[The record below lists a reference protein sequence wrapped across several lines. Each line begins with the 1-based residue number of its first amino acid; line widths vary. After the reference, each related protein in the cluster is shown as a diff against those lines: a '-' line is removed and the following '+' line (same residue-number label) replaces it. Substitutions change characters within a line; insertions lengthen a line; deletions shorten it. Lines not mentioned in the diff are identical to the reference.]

1 MPVESPGSG
10 QVDET
15 EPAAQRPA
23 PLVADVDTSRD
34 QDPSET
40 ASGTGHGVTAGRIA
54 VATRWMSIGQAI
66 TQGSRLV
73 VSILLA
79 RWLAPEAFGVVAVA
93 MTVVLA
99 LDILKDLGTGA
110 AIIQRKTVDETL
122 LSSVF
127 VLNIITATVAGGGM
141 VLTAPQ
147 IAWAFGTPEAESVVR
162 ALSAVLVVGGFTHV
176 HHAMLRRTMNFAA
189 VAKVDITGA
198 TVTGAV
204 SIGLAIGGLGV
215 WAIVWGNIAGFT
227 AGSVMA
233 WYVSR
238 WRPVAR
244 PRMSALREIAG
255 FSLHTAANGIFTF
268 LRQNLDKVLVARWL
282 GASSLGIYTLGQRT
296 VSYPVLSL
304 TNVLMAVLFPA
315 FSRMQDDDEGLRR
328 GYVRATGA
336 IAFITLPLLSG
347 TALIAEPFVH
357 AVLGPQWDHLIPVLW
372 LMAPAGAIQ
381 SVLSAVT
388 TLYSAKGR
396 ADWLMR
402 WGVASG
408 IASLAAYALG
418 LQWGLTG
425 LAVAYLAIN
434 VILLPIGLAIPLRL
448 IDMRL
453 RTILRGLL
461 PYAAMTAVMAIA
473 VFAVLV
479 AGAEQGWGPLARLS
493 VGVATGLV
501 VYGGLAVVVRPVAM
515 NDVLTV
521 LVRRG
526 AR

>member
-1 MPVESPGSG
+1 MPVDTPGRGLAEGTGVGVEHSAVPPADG
-10 QVDET
+10 TT
-15 EPAAQRPA
+15 EAGSAGRSHA
-23 PLVADVDTSRD
+23 PR
-34 QDPSET
+34 
-40 ASGTGHGVTAGRIA
+40 GGHGVTAGRIA
-54 VATRWMSIGQAI
+54 VATRWMSIGQGI
-66 TQGSRLV
+66 TQASRLL

-99 LDILKDLGTGA
+99 LDIVKDLGTGA

-127 VLNIITATVAGGGM
+127 VLNIVTASVAAAGM
-141 VLTAPQ
+141 VLAAPQ
-147 IAWAFGTPEAESVVR
+147 IAWAFGTPEAEPVVR
-162 ALSAVLVVGGFTHV
+162 ALSAVLVIGGLTHV
-176 HHAMLRRTMNFAA
+176 HHAMLRRSMHFAG
-189 VAKVDITGA
+189 VARVDITGA
-198 TVTGAV
+198 TVTGVVSLSLAV
-204 SIGLAIGGLGV
+204 AGLGV
-215 WAIVWGNIAGFT
+215 WAIVWGNIAGYT
-227 AGSVMA
+227 AGSLMA
-233 WYVSR
+233 WLVSR
-238 WRPVAR
+238 WRPSAR
-244 PRMSALREIAG
+244 PRLRALREIAG
-255 FSLHTAANGIFTF
+255 FSLHTAGNGIFTF

-282 GASSLGIYTLGQRT
+282 GSSSLGIYTLGQRT

-315 FSRMQDDDEGLRR
+315 FSRMQDDDDGLRR
-328 GYVRATGA
+328 GYLRATGA
-336 IAFITLPLLSG
+336 IAFVTMPLLIG
-347 TALIAEPFVH
+347 TALIAEPFVQ
-357 AVLGPQWDHLIPVLW
+357 AVLGPAWERLIPVLW

-402 WGVASG
+402 WGVGSG
-408 IASLAAYALG
+408 LASLGAYALG

-425 LAVAYLAIN
+425 LAVAYLTIN

-473 VFAVLV
+473 VFAALS
-479 AGAEQGWGPLARLS
+479 AGGEQGWGPLARLLAA
-493 VGVATGLV
+493 VATGLV
-501 VYGGLAVVVRPVAM
+501 VYGGLALVVRPPAM

-521 LVRRG
+521 LARRG